1 MSICEA
7 LVVSKAQ
14 RTIDVLQR
22 PEYADVDLFFLQE
35 VSGALVTA
43 LRAAPALAERF
54 EVLEP
59 RDCDAVRDQNSLILV
74 AKRLLAGP
82 AGEALSEVEL
92 GAEALSGAPVAE
104 GDLCVFRARLELGGE
119 GGATELLLA
128 SFHGDTNGLAS
139 TPVVS
144 ALRQQAAGLPLL
156 VGIDAN
162 TYLTRDPKGGKKF
175 VGDFV
180 AECASGEAPL
190 AHSWQ
195 GPPEGWQTTYNAR
208 TYLQPQLNKAVRYA
222 ERATSSLADNNPKDF
237 LLYSEGAFESAG
249 ACARDNTGQGSY
261 VEGTSIP
268 TLTFPSDHCIVSTT
282 LRLR

>member
-195 GPPEGWQTTYNAR
+195 GRAHRKGSGNGPH
-208 TYLQPQLNKAVRYA
+208 AVAISGLPR
-222 ERATSSLADNNPKDF
+222 TSSL
-237 LLYSEGAFESAG
+237 
-249 ACARDNTGQGSY
+249 
-261 VEGTSIP
+261 
-268 TLTFPSDHCIVSTT
+268 
-282 LRLR
+282 

>member
-92 GAEALSGAPVAE
+92 GAEALSGALATGRRGRGRARCGRRERDAGWRVGAPVAE

-195 GPPEGWQTTYNAR
+195 GRAHRKGSGNGPH
-208 TYLQPQLNKAVRYA
+208 AVAISGLPR
-222 ERATSSLADNNPKDF
+222 TSSL
-237 LLYSEGAFESAG
+237 
-249 ACARDNTGQGSY
+249 
-261 VEGTSIP
+261 
-268 TLTFPSDHCIVSTT
+268 
-282 LRLR
+282 